1 MELSSLPA
9 IVVSAFFVS
18 FATVVVPSPS
28 TLAASRYAVTQG
40 TRAAA
45 ACLSAVVMLDIV
57 VFLALALGLQPWLR
71 SIGGSQY
78 MPPIAGT
85 LLVIAGIAMIIA
97 APKDVS
103 RLVSERGKKFA
114 DREQALHGPFIS
126 GLVIPLANP
135 GYWIWWTTVGT
146 AFIHASRHWGRLG
159 LTFVLLAFLSGVL
172 SWYLPLL
179 YALNRG
185 RQVFSP
191 TAQQRLLTIVGIAMI
206 GFGLFL
212 LWHTFTGIA

>member
-1 MELSSLPA
+1 MDLSSLPA
-9 IVVSAFFVS
+9 IVASAFFVS
-18 FATVVVPSPS
+18 FATVVIPSPS

-45 ACLSAVVMLDIV
+45 ACLSAVVILDTI

-78 MPPIAGT
+78 MPPVAGA
-85 LLVIAGIAMIIA
+85 LLVLAGIAMVIA

-103 RLVSERGKKFA
+103 RLVSRRGKRFA

-126 GLVIPLANP
+126 GLLIPLANP

-146 AFIHASRHWGRLG
+146 AFIHAARHWGRLG
-159 LTFVLLAFLSGVL
+159 LTIVLLGFLAGVL

-179 YALNRG
+179 YALHRG

-191 TAQQRLLTIVGIAMI
+191 SAQQRLLTLVGVAMI

-212 LWHTFTGIA
+212 LWHSFIGIA